1 MARRL
6 LDRLLLRLARRLE
19 TLVGADNVR
28 NVKRQATVDPSAVV
42 YPSAEIYNHQN
53 HPKAITVGA
62 HAHILGELL
71 VFCNRGRVQIGRWS
85 TLARGPRIW
94 GQSSARIGKAPGISH
109 LADVTDTNGHP
120 KDWPTR
126 DAD

>member
-28 NVKRQATVDPSAVV
+28 NVKRQATVDPSAVI

-53 HPKAITVGA
+53 DPKAITVGA
-62 HAHILGELL
+62 HAHILGE
-71 VFCNRGRVQIGRWS
+71 FFGFWNGGRRYICEWWILGKGYPW
-85 TLARGPRIW
+85 LAQDPV
-94 GQSSARIGKAPGISH
+94 RIGQRVGDSP
-109 LADVTDTNGHP
+109 
-120 KDWPTR
+120 
-126 DAD
+126 